1 MSELNADGVVHQLDV
16 MCPRC
21 KTRRMGYATSERS
34 QAEPV
39 LGGSLEVRSDEL
51 LVASCKLCLRR
62 GDACRWEVPRRAVA
76 EELGALKA
84 ANEALVQRR
93 AHELGGA
100 LEPI

>member
-1 MSELNADGVVHQLDV
+1 MTELDADEGVHQLDI

-21 KTRRMGYATSERS
+21 KTRRMGFATFEHS
-34 QAEPV
+34 QADPV

-76 EELGALKA
+76 DQLEAMQA
-84 ANEALVQRR
+84 SSEALVQRR

>member
-1 MSELNADGVVHQLDV
+1 MSELNTDGVVHQLDV

-21 KTRRMGYATSERS
+21 KTRRMGYATCAPS
-34 QAEPV
+34 QADPV

-76 EELGALKA
+76 EELEAMRA
-84 ANEALVQRR
+84 SHVALVQRR

>member
-1 MSELNADGVVHQLDV
+1 
-16 MCPRC
+16 
-21 KTRRMGYATSERS
+21 MGFAVREAS

-39 LGGSLEVRSDEL
+39 LGGSLQERSDEL
-51 LVASCKLCLRR
+51 LVASCKICLRR

-76 EELGALKA
+76 DEL
-84 ANEALVQRR
+84 EAMETAGQAVVQRR

>member
-1 MSELNADGVVHQLDV
+1 MSELSGAGAVHQLDV

-21 KTRRMGYATSERS
+21 KTRRMGFATSERLP
-34 QAEPV
+34 ADPV

-76 EELGALKA
+76 EELQAM
-84 ANEALVQRR
+84 EASGVSRVQRR